1 MMGHC
6 PHCTQVDSKC
16 MQGAHLS
23 LLCDSQHG
31 FEPLALRKD
40 KQCVKLHPHLETDTL
55 FHFLYILQEFRL
67 HFLPPPHSLLA
78 GCRSAHSP
86 RFWSQSIRGTSRLIA
101 PADPLGAREG
111 SLEKLQR
118 LELLGTFSYLRGPE
132 GSEINK

>member
-1 MMGHC
+1 MMDHC

-16 MQGAHLS
+16 MRGAHLS

-40 KQCVKLHPHLETDTL
+40 KQCVKLHSHLETDTL

-101 PADPLGAREG
+101 PAWPSGGQGGKSGEAPETGA
-111 SLEKLQR
+111 
-118 LELLGTFSYLRGPE
+118 LRNIFIFTGPR
-132 GSEINK
+132 GL